1 MWLLTVGEQWPLVP
15 IGDQV
20 VQLLHSSAA
29 GTRVPSPPDPVSGT
43 GSLVLG
49 RLSETSV
56 LLPQKTHSSVHP
68 PALTPGMGPGMQH
81 CSLNSCDV
89 TK

>member
-43 GSLVLG
+43 GRLVL
-49 RLSETSV
+49 SE
-56 LLPQKTHSSVHP
+56 
-68 PALTPGMGPGMQH
+68 AL
-81 CSLNSCDV
+81 
-89 TK
+89 